1 MDAGLIFQSE
11 WLLTAVHS
19 TKKDFYDRVHMA
31 TVIKVSLFK
40 VWTDFCSKS
49 VWCAILREKT
59 ASYSLLWKSENSSLT
74 HQIISVSPRLVKK
87 IVAKAYHFLGPF
99 HTGVQTTSL
108 WDVLFLTDLTEKES
122 R

>member
-40 VWTDFCSKS
+40 VWTDFVQNRYGAPYYGKKPQATPFYGK
-49 VWCAILREKT
+49 VKIL
-59 ASYSLLWKSENSSLT
+59 S
-74 HQIISVSPRLVKK
+74 
-87 IVAKAYHFLGPF
+87 
-99 HTGVQTTSL
+99 
-108 WDVLFLTDLTEKES
+108 
-122 R
+122 